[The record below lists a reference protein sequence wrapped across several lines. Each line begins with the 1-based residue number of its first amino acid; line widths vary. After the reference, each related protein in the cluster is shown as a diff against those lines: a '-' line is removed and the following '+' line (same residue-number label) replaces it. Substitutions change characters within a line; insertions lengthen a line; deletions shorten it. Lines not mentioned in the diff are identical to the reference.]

1 MHKTRVVVTGG
12 AGFIGTHTVR
22 RLAEEG
28 FVILVLDD
36 LRHASDQPLPQHI
49 DQEQVDI
56 TTAAAGSTVARFKP
70 EVILHLAAQGGVSRS
85 LRDPA
90 GDAAINVGGTVAML
104 KAAVDAGCH
113 RFVFAS
119 SGGAIYGQAQR
130 IPTSEASTPRPV
142 SPYGAAKLAAEAYLG
157 MFARTAGLQ
166 TLALRYSNVYGPFQ
180 DGTGEAGVVAI
191 SSTRLIAGRPP
202 EVRGDG
208 KQTRD
213 FVFVGDVVDAN
224 LLALVG
230 ETQGVLNIGTG
241 LASTVLTVVDELRK
255 QAGFVGAVSFVPG
268 RPGEVRDTALDAR
281 RAAARLGWRAK
292 TGLHQGLRQTFRSFQ
307 ERALSGSVASDAP
320 A

>member
-1 MHKTRVVVTGG
+1 MAPGTRVLVTGG

-22 RLAEEG
+22 RLADEG

-36 LRHASDQPLPQHI
+36 LRHACGEPVPHGV
-49 DQEQVDI
+49 DQEHLDI
-56 TTAAAGSTVARFKP
+56 TTQAASAIVGRFKP

-90 GDAAINVGGTVAML
+90 ADAAINVVGTVAML
-104 KAAVDAGCH
+104 KAAVDSGCR

-119 SGGAIYGQAQR
+119 SGGAIYGHARR
-130 IPTSEASTPRPV
+130 IPTSETSTARPV

-166 TLALRYSNVYGPFQ
+166 TLALRYSNVYGPLQ

-191 SSTRLIAGRPP
+191 TSTRLLAGQPP

-213 FVFVGDVVDAN
+213 FVFVGDVADAN
-224 LLALVG
+224 LRAITSEL
-230 ETQGVLNIGTG
+230 QGVLNIGTG
-241 LASTVLTVVDELRK
+241 LATSVLAVVNELSK
-255 QAGFVGAVSFVPG
+255 QAGSGAAVAFVPG
-268 RPGEVRDTALDAR
+268 RPGEVRHTALDAR
-281 RAAARLGWRAK
+281 RAAARLGWRST
-292 TGLHQGLRQTFRSFQ
+292 TGLHDGLRQTFRGFQ
-307 ERALSGSVASDAP
+307 QRARAVASDVP